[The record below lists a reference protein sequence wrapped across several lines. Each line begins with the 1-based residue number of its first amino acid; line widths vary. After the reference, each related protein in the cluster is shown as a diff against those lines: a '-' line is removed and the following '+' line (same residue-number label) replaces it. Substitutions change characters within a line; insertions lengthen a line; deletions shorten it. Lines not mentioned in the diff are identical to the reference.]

1 MATIG
6 GEGLR
11 KRLTI
16 LTGAAVRLGQSIDL
30 ATILRLLL
38 AIALAFALWTY
49 VTLRNNPEVTVPLRG
64 RPVEARGLASSAVL
78 ITSLPAVD
86 ITVAGPQVLID
97 APARPITAY
106 VDLAGLP
113 IAGNQ
118 RLPVKVDL
126 PRGVSLVG
134 VNPDEV
140 VVDLEPLVTAEFPV
154 TMVSIALPA
163 GVSMQQP
170 LIEPR
175 AVSVSAAR
183 STLAQIERVVV
194 RPDLGGDPNDRV
206 RITRPIPLSATGQE
220 VTGPKLEIEPKL
232 IKVTL
237 PGRTVQSQKTVPVR
251 YTIKGQPYPG
261 YQIGS
266 IQTTPALVNIIG
278 EPEVLQNI
286 SALETEPL
294 DITDR
299 RQTLTQ
305 TVPLKIPPGVQAE
318 QSAVQVEVGIA
329 PIEARV
335 RLTLTVFPLRLGA
348 GLRAQVVQGSVDVT
362 LKGPV
367 PRIQEIDVGALRA
380 EVDLQGLGAGTHQVV
395 PRIIGPGLDRLEVVG
410 VQPARVTV
418 QIAAEPTAAP
428 PTPAVTPA
436 VTPSPGGGPAPR

>member
-1 MATIG
+1 MAAIS

-11 KRLTI
+11 KRLTV
-16 LTGAAVRLGQSIDL
+16 LTGSVVRLGQAIDL
-30 ATILRLLL
+30 ATIVRLLL
-38 AIALAFALWTY
+38 AIALAFALWAY
-49 VTLRNNPEVTVPLRG
+49 VMLRNNPEVTVPLRA
-64 RPVEARGLASSAVL
+64 RPVEPRGLAGGAVL
-78 ITSLPAVD
+78 MTTLPAVD

-97 APARPITAY
+97 APTRPIVAY
-106 VDLAGLP
+106 VDLSGVP
-113 IAGNQ
+113 IASGQ
-118 RLPVKVDL
+118 RLPIKVDL
-126 PRGVSLVG
+126 PRGVGLVN
-134 VNPDEV
+134 VNPNEV
-140 VVDLEPLVTAEFPV
+140 VLDLEPLVTAEFVV
-154 TMVSIALPA
+154 TMVSIPLPA

-175 AVSVSAAR
+175 MVSVSGAR

-220 VTGPKLEIEPKL
+220 VTGPKLTIEPNA

-266 IQTTPALVNIIG
+266 IQTTPALVNIVG
-278 EPEVLQNI
+278 EPEVLQTI

-299 RQTLTQ
+299 RQTLVQ
-305 TVPLKIPPGVQAE
+305 TVPLKIPAGVQAE
-318 QSAVQVEVGIA
+318 QTAVQVEVGIA

-335 RLTLTVFPLRLGA
+335 RLTLTVYPLRLGA
-348 GLRAQVVQGSVDVT
+348 GLRAQIVQGSVDVT

-367 PRIQEIDVGALRA
+367 PRIQEIDVGTLRA
-380 EVDLQGLGAGTHQVV
+380 EIDLQGYGPGTHQVV
-395 PRIIGPGLDRLEVVG
+395 PRIAGPGLDRLDVVD
-410 VQPARVTV
+410 VQPMRVTV
-418 QIAAEPTAAP
+418 QIAAEPTVAP
-428 PTPAVTPA
+428 PTPTAVPSVTPVPA
-436 VTPSPGGGPAPR
+436 GPAPR